1 MRGMPPVRPDMPLR
15 LYDVHSDHYW
25 QFNCLDEMMDFLAW
39 SYEYWN
45 HRPWRGRGY
54 DPRYEPATC
63 PPPERRI
70 TASEAMERMRIT
82 GNFHDMVWMD
92 ESVRIHD
99 PEPEIKAAPEPSG
112 DDDTPF

>member
-1 MRGMPPVRPDMPLR
+1 MYDPRTDMN
-15 LYDVHSDHYW
+15 Y
-25 QFNCLDEMMDFLAW
+25 QFSCLDEAIDFLLW
-39 SYEYWN
+39 SWEYWQ
-45 HRPWRGRGY
+45 HRPWNRHRRSSY

-63 PPPERRI
+63 PPPDRRI
-70 TASEAMERMRIT
+70 TAEEAMAKMRIT
-82 GNFHDMVWMD
+82 GNFHDVVWMD